1 MSEKTRRQLRV
12 FVLYCSCLDLKRV
25 ACRALKHADCRVV
38 PAGGGIDIKFTIA
51 NTRKAVNNFFVKTG
65 KKLSLYL

>member
-25 ACRALKHADCRVV
+25 ACRALKHADCRAVQ
-38 PAGGGIDIKFTIA
+38 AGGGIGIKFTIA
-51 NTRKAVNNFFVKTG
+51 NTRKAVNNFFAKTV